1 MTRCIHVK
9 IIKNVV
15 PMLIAPEVPN
25 RNHYL
30 LSSGKLAKKCNLR
43 ARVSVAK
50 APSVAWGSSSTVE
63 SQTGHDY

>member
-43 ARVSVAK
+43 ARVR
-50 APSVAWGSSSTVE
+50 GE
-63 SQTGHDY
+63 SAFGRVGVFLHCRIADWS